1 MAAGRPPAS
10 RAAYL
15 GKPAAAPPTSAH
27 ASLVCVSTPG
37 HSGSFNFVDGY
48 NDKAGIIIES
58 DDDKYFAL
66 DSDNKLFPILP
77 WDPNSTVGIPA
88 RIAITYKRARWSGIN
103 APVLLVACCVSGAAP
118 FRMHAVGRRPASA
131 LGILP
136 RFRFVSRVASD
147 HRSVGVT
154 HTLAAFPRSSRRS
167 FHVLAATLTRRAADD
182 FVRVTPLWDGLNCAR
197 RSPASAAARAA
208 PRPGGNSE

>member
-1 MAAGRPPAS
+1 MALEQNVQVIAVELGSNGSYGRSPKIQPKAVALRTSRMNREVHVRFCEGLWVKFPGPTRSWPARPPAS

-15 GKPAAAPPTSAH
+15 GKPAAAPPTTAH

-48 NDKAGIIIES
+48 NDEAGIIIES

-103 APVLLVACCVSGAAP
+103 AQSSSSHVALAAP
-118 FRMHAVGRRPASA
+118 HLSA
-131 LGILP
+131 YM
-136 RFRFVSRVASD
+136 R
-147 HRSVGVT
+147 
-154 HTLAAFPRSSRRS
+154 
-167 FHVLAATLTRRAADD
+167 
-182 FVRVTPLWDGLNCAR
+182 
-197 RSPASAAARAA
+197 SAAGPQAR
-208 PRPGGNSE
+208 